1 MRAWLANAVDAADDD
16 LLAAGRRCKLEQLN
30 MPTEFETQFGVGWQ
44 VALDAG
50 DVYHAVDAYV
60 ELGLDARELD
70 VEWDKAEEAGEL
82 VKFGGTCLYCG
93 LIDIEGKEPIYV
105 YKDAEDPTGCKGF
118 FSAMLQR
125 VADNNRLSIITIKTQ
140 KAFDTDKKIL
150 EETSGTNRLSPRC
163 VSICPTL
170 THMPCFR
177 RPCRSSSPHTSPDR
191 ETVGINRWHGSE
203 HTVSSLYT
211 PSVDARNAD
220 LTLCATTQS
229 IH

>member
-1 MRAWLANAVDAADDD
+1 MLRIKISHGQHLPNHNSMF
-16 LLAAGRRCKLEQLN
+16 LTSKFSEKL
-30 MPTEFETQFGVGWQ
+30 
-44 VALDAG
+44 
-50 DVYHAVDAYV
+50 
-60 ELGLDARELD
+60 
-70 VEWDKAEEAGEL
+70 
-82 VKFGGTCLYCG
+82 GGGFYCG
-93 LIDIEGKEPIYV
+93 LIEIEGKELIYV
-105 YKDAEDPTGCKGF
+105 WKDAEDPTGCKGY
-118 FSAMLQR
+118 FSAVLKR
-125 VADNNRLSIITIKTQ
+125 VAEDDHLRIIKKKTQ
-140 KAFDTDKKIL
+140 HAGTKDTEILKA
-150 EETSGTNRLSPRC
+150 TSGTNRLSPC
-163 VSICPTL
+163 CISTCPTL